1 MIPVVIILIGS
12 ILYLGYKTKKTPI
25 PHTYWKRFNE
35 RGTVPLDAQSC
46 HDLQGVYAIEEGR
59 DKFGETAVM
68 KWSYTIE
75 DNKTIYHLSLFCAAD
90 GSFMVCEGRYN
101 GNDILL
107 NGFWRQLSAS
117 ETGTIRLIAAPTNN
131 TGRSDHQKQSLTIR
145 GWYGEKENLPDKAII
160 LKYQR
165 PIPNKKPLDIIAHRG
180 GARNIDFLSTSEN
193 SLQMMK
199 TAARLGATGVEID
212 VRLTKDGV
220 PVIIHDSFL
229 SLHTI
234 KNAFYA
240 GLVSNY
246 TLQELKEKELKK
258 GGHVPTLQET
268 LHTILYNTP
277 LELVWLDIKKKC
289 DLRLIRNLQLEYLKK
304 AKQAGRNLRIL
315 IGIPDKTI
323 LNCFLELEDY
333 KQLPSLTEL
342 DTEIAETINAN
353 VWAPQYTGGFQKE
366 EVQRMQAQGR
376 KAFVWS
382 LDNITMIELYLKEGG
397 FDGVVTNAPPV
408 VFHTYYTSEEINA
421 AVSQ

>member
-12 ILYLGYKTKKTPI
+12 ILYLNYKTKKTPV
-25 PHTYWKRFNE
+25 PHTYWKRFSE
-35 RGTVPLDAQSC
+35 KGTVPLDAQTC
-46 HDLQGVYAIEEGR
+46 NELQGIYTIEEGR
-59 DKFGETAVM
+59 DKFGETGVL
-68 KWSYTIE
+68 KWSYTVE
-75 DNKTIYHLSLFCAAD
+75 DKKTIYHLSLFCASE
-90 GSFMVCEGRYN
+90 GSFIVCEGRYN
-101 GNDILL
+101 GSDILL

-117 ETGTIRLIAAPTNN
+117 ETGTIRLIVTSGTKTNS
-131 TGRSDHQKQSLTIR
+131 GQKQSLTIR
-145 GWYGEKENLPDKAII
+145 GWYGQKENLPDKAIV
-160 LKYQR
+160 LKYKR

-258 GGHVPTLQET
+258 GGHVPTLQEA

-277 LELVWLDIKKKC
+277 LELVWLDMKKEC
-289 DLRLIRNLQLEYLKK
+289 DLQLIRNLQLEYMQK

-315 IGIPDKTI
+315 IGIPDKTL
-323 LNCFLELEDY
+323 LNCFLKLEDY

-342 DTEIAETINAN
+342 DTEVAESINAN

-408 VFHTYYTSEEINA
+408 VFHTYYTSEALNVA
-421 AVSQ
+421 SSQ